1 MPERGDHGLPA
12 YRWAFTEHEWTRF
25 GIDRQCVL
33 GAVWNGHDPGAAD
46 DFVVEDFVIVSGGET
61 IAGREAFKHW
71 IGNFLAVVDDL
82 RLEVLESFQN
92 ADGSRVTSR
101 WLLTGRNNGILG
113 TPPDKQD
120 VEMTGTAVWAV
131 RDDGKLLVNW
141 VERSSWELHR
151 RLTTAS

>member
-1 MPERGDHGLPA
+1 MSGRDSVSIVN
-12 YRWAFTEHEWTRF
+12 AFW
-25 GIDRQCVL
+25 D
-33 GAVWNGHDPGAAD
+33 AVWNGHDPGAAD

-61 IAGREAFKHW
+61 ITGREAFKQW

-151 RLTTAS
+151 RLTEPD